1 MENRMTTVKRAGGL
15 LAALFAAATL
25 LGPVAFTQQNVVV
38 VSGNI
43 TSDTTWTPNNVYVL
57 RGTVFVENSV
67 LRIEAGTRI
76 VGEGASIGTLVITRS
91 GQIYAEGRADAPIV
105 FTSDQPAGSRG
116 RANWGGLVIS
126 GDAPINVPG
135 GEAFGEGDT
144 GPYGGTNPDD
154 SSGVLR
160 YVRVEYAGIEFSPD
174 NELNGIAFQGVGR
187 GTVAEFLQVHFNK
200 DDGIEFFGGTVDIK
214 YAIVTGIGDDCFDW
228 TEGWQG
234 RAQFLIGQ
242 QHGDDADQGIEAD
255 SNAENN
261 DLEPRA
267 HPTIYNFTLLGDPDF
282 NEGAESD
289 EGMLIR
295 EGTGATL
302 KNGVIMGFKEVGFN
316 IDDTSTFTVAQNGGL
331 VLENLVFFNNNPNF
345 ADDAADGGPFT
356 TKQFAESNPLI
367 YVRDPMLRG
376 PFDLISPDFR
386 PQTDSPLVNGELPV
400 SLPPNDG
407 FFEPA
412 HFIGGIATDRDP
424 NPDTPYTG
432 NWLAGWTNY
441 EPN

>member
-1 MENRMTTVKRAGGL
+1 MTTVKRAGAL
-15 LAALFAAATL
+15 LAVLFAASSL
-25 LGPVAFTQQNVVV
+25 LGPVAFTQNVVM
-38 VSGNI
+38 VSGRI

-57 RGTVFVENSV
+57 NGTVFVENAA
-67 LRIEAGTRI
+67 LTIEAGTRI
-76 VGEGASIGTLVITRS
+76 VGNGSTIGTLVISQS
-91 GQIYAEGRADAPIV
+91 GQIFANGRADAPIV
-105 FTSDQPAGSRG
+105 MTSDQPAGSRG
-116 RANWGGLVIS
+116 RADWGGLIIN

-135 GEAFGEGDT
+135 GTAFGEGDT
-144 GPYGGTNPDD
+144 GVYGGSNPDD

-200 DDGIEFFGGTVDIK
+200 DDGIEFFGGTVDLK
-214 YAIVTGIGDDCFDW
+214 YAVVTGIGDDCFDW

-234 RAQFLIGQ
+234 RAQFLIAQ
-242 QHGDDADQGIEAD
+242 QHGDDADQGFEAD
-255 SNAENN
+255 NNAENN
-261 DLEPRA
+261 DLEPRSNPA
-267 HPTIYNFTLLGDPDF
+267 IYNFTLIGDPDF

-295 EGTGATL
+295 EGTAATL

-316 IDDTSTFTVAQNGGL
+316 INDSATFTVAGNGGL

-345 ADDAADGGPFT
+345 ADDPGEGAFT
-356 TKQFAESNPLI
+356 TKQFAESNPTI
-367 YVRDPMLRG
+367 SVRDPMLRG
-376 PFDLISPDFR
+376 AYDLTSPDFR
-386 PQTDSPLVNGELPV
+386 PQSDSPLVNGELPV

-412 HFIGGIATDRDP
+412 RFIGGISTDRDP
-424 NPDTPYTG
+424 NPDAPYNG
-432 NWLAGWTNY
+432 NWLSGWTNF